1 MKTLLI
7 LIIGIAVGIGAYK
20 YMQRPKP
27 ANTTLSEPADRDTN
41 SVSDSLK
48 RTFDTD
54 KIKEE
59 LKHTGQVIREKSREA
74 GNAIADAAANAKT
87 TTLIKAKLIEE
98 PNLSAMKIDVDTTDG
113 VVTLSGTVKSHEQI
127 VRAMDIAYETE
138 GVYKVVSTL
147 QVKPE

>member
-7 LIIGIAVGIGAYK
+7 LLIGIAVGIGAYK
-20 YMQRPKP
+20 YLQRPKP
-27 ANTTLSEPADRDTN
+27 ASTTLTEPAERDTN

-74 GNAIADAAANAKT
+74 GNAT
-87 TTLIKAKLIEE
+87 S
-98 PNLSAMKIDVDTTDG
+98 P
-113 VVTLSGTVKSHEQI
+113 
-127 VRAMDIAYETE
+127 R
-138 GVYKVVSTL
+138 
-147 QVKPE
+147 